1 MMLLSVAKTAKG
13 WPVQV
18 EYRRPQPITPS
29 VKNEVSVTRGWTLAE
44 LMIALAVMSVLATL
58 ALPSYL
64 QQQRTAR
71 RSDGQAALVQLQVDQ
86 ARWRSSHDSHA
97 DTLLALGWPTD
108 RSGQGHYQISLIDVN
123 ADGYTALATATGGQ
137 AQDHDCTPLRLTWNG
152 SANAVFSAGEHLNSD
167 PSRCWRR

>member
-1 MMLLSVAKTAKG
+1 MPLT
-13 WPVQV
+13 PI
-18 EYRRPQPITPS
+18 RPIAPR
-29 VKNEVSVTRGWTLAE
+29 VKNTDSATRGWTLAE
-44 LMIALAVMSVLATL
+44 LMMALALMSVFATL

-71 RSDGQAALVQLQVDQ
+71 RSDGQAALVQIQVDQ

-97 DTLLALGWPTD
+97 DTLLALGWLSD
-108 RSGQGHYQISLIDVN
+108 RSGQGHYQISLIEVD

-137 AQDHDCTPLRLTWNG
+137 AQDHDCTPLRLTWSG

-167 PSRCWRR
+167 PSRCWRQ